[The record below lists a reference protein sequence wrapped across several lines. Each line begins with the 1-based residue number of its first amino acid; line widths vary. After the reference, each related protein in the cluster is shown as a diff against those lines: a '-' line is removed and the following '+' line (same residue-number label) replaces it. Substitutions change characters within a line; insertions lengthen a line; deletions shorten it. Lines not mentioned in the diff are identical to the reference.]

1 MILKWKITVRLHI
14 DQMMRTRSFR
24 VWNEVID
31 RRAVTKSHKGKKAY
45 VERKVGDCYH
55 WKATGQCSKETHQSW
70 SNRHWNQWR
79 RSGTKRTIV
88 LSRTKF
94 EGKPDGK
101 GTTSKTMG
109 NRDEGSSDKRSKI
122 PCRWRNCTNPSC
134 GCWHPP
140 VCQNCK
146 TEIGCNYEYKSIFD
160 TLSLKRGSVR
170 SRRKGVRKDQ
180 LLYCRNLYDC
190 IVYLRILIQGSL
202 FHEKK
207 DPRISDGGGVSWKIS
222 CLYGISKLK
231 SQPQE

>member
-1 MILKWKITVRLHI
+1 MIEEQSPR
-14 DQMMRTRSFR
+14 
-24 VWNEVID
+24 
-31 RRAVTKSHKGKKAY
+31 VTKGRKLTLRGKWEIAIIGKQLDNVRRRLISHGQIVTGTSGEDQGRKGQSSCPAPNSKA
-45 VERKVGDCYH
+45 
-55 WKATGQCSKETHQSW
+55 
-70 SNRHWNQWR
+70 
-79 RSGTKRTIV
+79 
-88 LSRTKF
+88 
-94 EGKPDGK
+94 KPDGK

-202 FHEKK
+202 FHEKEGSENFRWRRCILENFLPLWNFK
-207 DPRISDGGGVSWKIS
+207 AEKSTSRMKYVPEQRIFIS
-222 CLYGISKLK
+222 LCCGSKKLRLHN
-231 SQPQE
+231 